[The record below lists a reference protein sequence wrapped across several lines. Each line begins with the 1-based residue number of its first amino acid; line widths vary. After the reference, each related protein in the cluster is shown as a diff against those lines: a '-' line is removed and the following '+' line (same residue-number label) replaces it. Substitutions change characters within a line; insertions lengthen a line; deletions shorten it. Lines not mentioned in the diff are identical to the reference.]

1 MCLIAFSFRKY
12 KIESIKLDPGKSP
25 KGQGEKVKNKLVF
38 VALLLAV
45 NFGNLW
51 AQGLP
56 AGIWTSP
63 QNIATEGRFRSDA
76 DDFIRVDA
84 FTNLSLNNWFGMVS
98 FLQDAQNRAI
108 ATGGFATNARNIY
121 FAVFYS
127 GNFWANAPTNNP
139 IERQFGSDNAPAGG
153 QPGVTY
159 RVFGSIN
166 VAPDPVNNVA
176 LLIGFADMGFRLTY
190 RTNYQSFRDSNIVVA
205 NQLYRNFSAGHGY
218 LAPQIAWGMARNLT
232 RNGIRPYVTLDLVLN
247 RHFSRME
254 TVGPNADGNTGER
267 VERSSNFIAPQ
278 LAVGLGGL
286 TVFSN
291 DAGFSGSVD
300 FDYELAL
307 RIYNNE
313 FSYLVGNTLRIGQ
326 ISGTNNPGT
335 FPLVERSYMS
345 NRFIPAVSGSWRQDR
360 IALGFRF
367 NLPVTITNESSAIM
381 GLNPSNVLI
390 NAGASDTRDTLAIQP
405 DLRLGLQ
412 YVLVPDRFTLNA
424 GARIQT
430 TAISLA
436 RISREVYNEGGSMV
450 HSERI
455 HLDSYG
461 GTFVSNF
468 HVGLN
473 FNFLENI
480 WVEATTG
487 VSNAFGNEQAI
498 DIFMPGG
505 LFSFGRI
512 MVGLRF

>member
-1 MCLIAFSFRKY
+1 MKY
-12 KIESIKLDPGKSP
+12 K
-25 KGQGEKVKNKLVF
+25 LVLA
-38 VALLLAV
+38 ALLLAV
-45 NFGNLW
+45 NSSALW

-56 AGIWTSP
+56 AGIWSSP

-84 FTNLSLNNWFGMVS
+84 FNNLSFDNWFGMIS

-108 ATGGFATNARNIY
+108 ATIGFATNVRNIY
-121 FAVFYS
+121 IAVFYN

-139 IERQFGSDNAPAGG
+139 IERQFGADNAPAGG

-166 VAPDPVNNVA
+166 VAPDPINNVA

-190 RTNYQSFRDSNIVVA
+190 RTNYQSFSDGNIVVG
-205 NQLYRNFSAGHGY
+205 NQLYRNFSAGQGY
-218 LAPQIAWGMARNLT
+218 LAPQIAWGMARDLT
-232 RNGIRPYVTLDLVLN
+232 RNGIRPYVTLDLVFN

-254 TVGPNADGNTGER
+254 TVGPDAGGNTGER
-267 VERSSNFIAPQ
+267 VERSSNFFAPQ
-278 LAVGLGGL
+278 LALGLGGF
-286 TVFSN
+286 TFFSN
-291 DAGFSGSVD
+291 DAGFSSAVD
-300 FDYELAL
+300 FDYELAF

-313 FSYLVGNTLRIGQ
+313 FSYLDGNTFRIGQ
-326 ISGTNNPGT
+326 IRGTNNPGT

-345 NRFIPAVSGSWRQDR
+345 NTFIPAISGSWRQDR
-360 IALGFRF
+360 IALGFRL
-367 NLPVTITNESSAIM
+367 NLPLMLTTESSAIM
-381 GLNPSNVLI
+381 GLSPSNDLI
-390 NAGASDTRDTLAIQP
+390 NAGTSDSRTTFAFQP

-412 YVLVPDRFTLNA
+412 YVLIQDRFTLNA

-436 RISREVYNEGGSMV
+436 RISREIYNEGGNRI

-461 GTFVSNF
+461 GTFASNF
-468 HVGLN
+468 HIGLN
-473 FNFLENI
+473 FNFLENV
-480 WVEATTG
+480 WLEATTG
-487 VSNAFGNEQAI
+487 VSGAFGDYQAI

>member
-1 MCLIAFSFRKY
+1 MKD
-12 KIESIKLDPGKSP
+12 KLF
-25 KGQGEKVKNKLVF
+25 L

-45 NFGNLW
+45 NFSTLW

-56 AGIWTSP
+56 AGIWSSP

-84 FTNLSLNNWFGMVS
+84 FNNLSFNHWFGMVS

-108 ATGGFATNARNIY
+108 ATIGFATNVRNIY
-121 FAVFYS
+121 IAAFYN
-127 GNFWANAPTNNP
+127 GNFWANAPVNNP
-139 IERQFGSDNAPAGG
+139 IERQFGPDNAPAGG

-166 VAPDPVNNVA
+166 VAPDPINNVA
-176 LLIGFADMGFRLTY
+176 LLVGFADMGFRLTY
-190 RTNYQSFRDSNIVVA
+190 RTNYQSFRDSNIVVG

-218 LAPQIAWGMARNLT
+218 LAPQIAWGMARDLT
-232 RNGIRPYVTLDLVLN
+232 SNGIRPYATLDVLFN

-254 TVGPNADGNTGER
+254 TAGLNAGGNTGEW
-267 VERSSNFIAPQ
+267 VERSSNFFAPQ
-278 LAVGLGGL
+278 LALGLGGF
-286 TVFSN
+286 TFFSN
-291 DAGFSGSVD
+291 DAGFSSAVD
-300 FDYELAL
+300 FDYELTL

-313 FSYLVGNTLRIGQ
+313 FSYLDGNTYRIGQ
-326 ISGTNNPGT
+326 IRGTNNPGT

-345 NRFIPAVSGSWRQDR
+345 NTFIPAISGSWRQDR
-360 IALGFRF
+360 IALGFRL
-367 NLPVTITNESSAIM
+367 NLPLMLSTESSAIM
-381 GLNPSNVLI
+381 GLSPSNALI
-390 NAGASDTRDTLAIQP
+390 NAGTSDSRTTFAFQP

-412 YVLVPDRFTLNA
+412 YVLVPGRFTLNT
-424 GARIQT
+424 GARIQA

-436 RISREVYNEGGSMV
+436 RVSREVYNAYGNRI

-461 GTFVSNF
+461 GTFASNF
-468 HVGLN
+468 HIGLN
-473 FNFLENI
+473 LNFLENI

-487 VSNAFGNEQAI
+487 VSGAFGDNQAI
-498 DIFMPGG
+498 DVFAPGG
-505 LFSFGRI
+505 LFSFGRV

>member
-1 MCLIAFSFRKY
+1 M
-12 KIESIKLDPGKSP
+12 
-25 KGQGEKVKNKLVF
+25 KNKLVL

-45 NFGNLW
+45 NFSALW

-56 AGIWTSP
+56 ADIWSSP

-84 FTNLSLNNWFGMVS
+84 FTNLSFDNWFGMVS
-98 FLQDAQNRAI
+98 FNQDAQNRAI
-108 ATGGFATNARNIY
+108 ATLGFATNVRNIY
-121 FAVFYS
+121 VAAFYN
-127 GNFWANAPTNNP
+127 GNFWANAPVNNP
-139 IERQFGSDNAPAGG
+139 IERQFGPGNAPAGG
-153 QPGVTY
+153 QPGVTH
-159 RVFGSIN
+159 RVFGHIN
-166 VAPDPVNNVA
+166 VAPDPINNIA
-176 LLIGFADMGFRLTY
+176 LLIGVADMGFRLTY
-190 RTNYQSFRDSNIVVA
+190 RTNHQSFRDSNIVIQGGTA
-205 NQLYRNFSAGHGY
+205 AAPTFQLYRNFRAAQGHM
-218 LAPQIAWGMARNLT
+218 APQIAWGMARNLT
-232 RNGIRPYVTLDLVLN
+232 ENGIRPHAALDLEFN

-254 TVGPNADGNTGER
+254 TAGPNADGNTGER
-267 VERSSNFIAPQ
+267 VERSSNHFAPR
-278 LAVGLGGL
+278 LAVGSGSF
-286 TVFSN
+286 TFFRN
-291 DAGFSGSVD
+291 DGGFSSSAY

-313 FSYLVGNTLRIGQ
+313 FSYLDGNTFRIGQ
-326 ISGTNNPGT
+326 IRGTNIPGT

-345 NRFIPAVSGSWRQDR
+345 NTFIPAISGSWRQDR
-360 IALGFRF
+360 IALGFRL
-367 NLPVTITNESSAIM
+367 NLPLMFSSERSAIM
-381 GLNPSNVLI
+381 GLSPSNDLI
-390 NAGASDTRDTLAIQP
+390 NAGTSDSRTTFTFQP

-412 YVLVPDRFTLNA
+412 YVLVPGRFTLNA

-436 RISREVYNEGGSMV
+436 RIFREVYNEDGNRV
-450 HSERI
+450 YSERR

-461 GTFVSNF
+461 GTFASNF
-468 HVGLN
+468 HIGLN

-487 VSNAFGNEQAI
+487 ISGAFGNQAI

>member
-1 MCLIAFSFRKY
+1 MR
-12 KIESIKLDPGKSP
+12 
-25 KGQGEKVKNKLVF
+25 NKLVL

-56 AGIWTSP
+56 GGIWSSP
-63 QNIATEGRFRSDA
+63 QNIATEGRFRSNA

-98 FLQDAQNRAI
+98 FLQDDRNRAI
-108 ATGGFATNARNIY
+108 ATIGFATNVQNIY
-121 FAVFYS
+121 FAAFYN
-127 GNFWANAPTNNP
+127 GNLWANAPSNNP
-139 IERQFGSDNAPAGG
+139 IERRHGPDNVPAGA

-159 RVFGSIN
+159 RVFSSIS
-166 VAPDPVNNVA
+166 VAPDPVNNIA

-190 RTNYQSFRDSNIVVA
+190 RTNYQSFHDSNIVIG

-218 LAPQIAWGMARNLT
+218 LAPQIAWGMARDLT

-254 TVGPNADGNTGER
+254 TAGPNAEGNTGER
-267 VERSSNFIAPQ
+267 VERSSNFLAPQ
-278 LAVGLGGL
+278 LAVGLGGF
-286 TVFSN
+286 TFFSN
-291 DAGFSGSVD
+291 DAGFSSAVD

-313 FSYLVGNTLRIGQ
+313 FSYLDGNTLRIGQ
-326 ISGTNNPGT
+326 IRGTNNPGT

-345 NRFIPAVSGSWRQDR
+345 NTFIPAISGSWRQDR
-360 IALGFRF
+360 IALGFRI
-367 NLPVTITNESSAIM
+367 NLPLTLSNESSAIM
-381 GLNPSNVLI
+381 GLNASNNLI
-390 NAGASDTRDTLAIQP
+390 NAAHNDSREAFTFQP

-412 YVLVPDRFTLNA
+412 YVLVPDRLTLNT

-430 TAISLA
+430 TAISLV
-436 RISREVYNEGGSMV
+436 RISREVYSEDGDRI

-455 HLDSYG
+455 HQNSYG

-468 HVGLN
+468 HIGLN

-487 VSNAFGNEQAI
+487 VTNAFGNAQAI
-498 DIFMPGG
+498 DVFMPGG

>member
-1 MCLIAFSFRKY
+1 
-12 KIESIKLDPGKSP
+12 
-25 KGQGEKVKNKLVF
+25 VKNKLVF

-45 NFGNLW
+45 NFSNLW

-56 AGIWTSP
+56 AGIWSTP

-84 FTNLSLNNWFGMVS
+84 FNNLSFNHWFGMVS
-98 FLQDAQNRAI
+98 FNQDAQNRAI
-108 ATGGFATNARNIY
+108 ATLGFATNVRSIY
-121 FAVFYS
+121 IAAFYS
-127 GNFWANAPTNNP
+127 GNFWANAPANNP
-139 IERQFGSDNAPAGG
+139 IERQFGPGNAPAGG

-176 LLIGFADMGFRLTY
+176 LLIGIADMGFRLTY
-190 RTNYQSFRDSNIVVA
+190 RTNYQSFSDGNIVVG

-218 LAPQIAWGMARNLT
+218 LAPQIAWGMARDLT
-232 RNGIRPYVTLDLVLN
+232 GNGIRPHVAIDLMFN

-254 TVGPNADGNTGER
+254 TAGPDAGGNTGER
-267 VERSSNFIAPQ
+267 VERSSNFFAPQ
-278 LAVGLGGL
+278 LALGLGGF
-286 TVFSN
+286 TFFNN
-291 DAGFSGSVD
+291 DAGFSSAVD
-300 FDYELAL
+300 FDYEFAL

-313 FSYLVGNTLRIGQ
+313 FSYLYGNTFRIGQ
-326 ISGTNNPGT
+326 IRGTNNPGT

-345 NRFIPAVSGSWRQDR
+345 NTFIPAISGSWRQDR
-360 IALGFRF
+360 IALGFRL
-367 NLPVTITNESSAIM
+367 NLPLMLSTESSAIM
-381 GLNPSNVLI
+381 GLSSSNNLI
-390 NAGASDTRDTLAIQP
+390 NAGNNDSRTTFAFQP

-412 YVLVPDRFTLNA
+412 YVLVPGRFTLNT

-430 TAISLA
+430 TAISLT
-436 RISREVYNEGGSMV
+436 RIFREVYNVYGNRI

-455 HLDSYG
+455 HQDSYS
-461 GTFVSNF
+461 GTFASNF
-468 HVGLN
+468 HIGLN

-480 WVEATTG
+480 WLEATTG
-487 VSNAFGNEQAI
+487 ISGAFGDDQAI